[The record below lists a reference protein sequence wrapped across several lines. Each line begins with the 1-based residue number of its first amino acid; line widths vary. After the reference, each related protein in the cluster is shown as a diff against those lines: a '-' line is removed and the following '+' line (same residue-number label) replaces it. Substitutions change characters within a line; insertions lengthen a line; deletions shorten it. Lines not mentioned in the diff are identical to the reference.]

1 MDDIHFYEP
10 TRGHGLRHDPLAAIV
25 GPRLIG
31 WISTV
36 DKDGTANLAPYA
48 FFNVFN
54 YTPPIVA
61 FSSVG
66 YKDTVRNAETTGE
79 FVWNLVTRPL
89 AERMNM
95 TSAGVGPDVDEFTL
109 AGLTPVASRL
119 VAVPRV
125 QESPVSFECRVT
137 RVMQLGKADGELV
150 DTWMVLG
157 EVVGVHID
165 RSFLSDGVY
174 DTAAARPI
182 LRGGGLGDYYEI
194 DRSTL
199 FQMRRPT

>member
-25 GPRLIG
+25 GPRPIG

-36 DKDGTANLAPYA
+36 DQNGTANLAPYA
-48 FFNVFN
+48 FFNVLN

-66 YKDTVRNAETTGE
+66 YKDTVRNAEATGE

-89 AERMNM
+89 AERMNA
-95 TSAGVGPDVDEFTL
+95 TSAGVGAEVDEFAL

-119 VAVPRV
+119 VAAPRV

-137 RVMQLGKADGELV
+137 HVMQLDQSDGKPI

-165 RSFLSDGVY
+165 RAFLSDGVY

-182 LRGGGLGDYYEI
+182 LRGGGLGDYYEVN
-194 DRSTL
+194 RSTL
-199 FQMRRPT
+199 FQMRRPG